1 MTVEA
6 PDLPLRLPRWHFFY
20 ASLYFPPHPGILSLT
35 VPRVSTLICSPS
47 LTHCFQSL
55 CDHSLPLLCRVVFA
69 AGLRRGV
76 EEFVFDCELNLVL
89 FLEF

>member
-35 VPRVSTLICSPS
+35 VSKVYAIIRSPY
-47 LTHCFQSL
+47 C
-55 CDHSLPLLCRVVFA
+55 VV
-69 AGLRRGV
+69 
-76 EEFVFDCELNLVL
+76 
-89 FLEF
+89 

>member
-35 VPRVSTLICSPS
+35 VPRVSTLICSPCRFV
-47 LTHCFQSL
+47 HVVL
-55 CDHSLPLLCRVVFA
+55 CSFAPPLSRTVSKVYAIIRSPYCVV
-69 AGLRRGV
+69 
-76 EEFVFDCELNLVL
+76 
-89 FLEF
+89 